1 MTKEIEDV
9 KRTASVQNQGY
20 QNFLKEKLIFE
31 SDRDHMQDQ
40 MRQLEGLLQSQQYKT
55 MEDIGTFKTIF
66 NLKLEEVLSQLNK
79 VTVDNGTTR
88 SLVKKQT
95 DEFPKLFSQI
105 ELSKEEIKKLQKAI
119 DSLPVT
125 DDLYWTDEYIDKYL
139 PFKIQN
145 MISDTL
151 IHTSG
156 IAQVKRLIDFE

>member
-1 MTKEIEDV
+1 M
-9 KRTASVQNQGY
+9 
-20 QNFLKEKLIFE
+20 
-31 SDRDHMQDQ
+31 
-40 MRQLEGLLQSQQYKT
+40 
-55 MEDIGTFKTIF
+55 
-66 NLKLEEVLSQLNK
+66 NK